1 MKIRFEEMTDF
12 GEVLSKL
19 TGEDL
24 MIGLS
29 IGGVYDVTDCR
40 ACSERPDVN
49 EYHFFDDDGTPR
61 VVILH
66 GNLFV
71 FSLIMEEDD

>member
-1 MKIRFEEMTDF
+1 MKIRFEEMTAF
-12 GEVLSKL
+12 GEALSEL
-19 TGEDL
+19 TGQDL

-29 IGGVYDVTDCR
+29 LGGVYDVIDYR

-49 EYHFFDDDGTPR
+49 EYVFLDNEGNMR

>member
-1 MKIRFEEMTDF
+1 MKIRFEELTAF
-12 GEVLSKL
+12 GEALSEL
-19 TGEDL
+19 TGQDP

-29 IGGVYDVTDCR
+29 LGGVYDVIDYR
-40 ACSERPDVN
+40 ASSMRPDVN
-49 EYHFFDDDGTPR
+49 EYEFLDDHGNMR
-61 VVILH
+61 VAILH